1 MLKYDSPVE
10 LPRKLGP
17 HAMVVLYLLQAAAQ
31 ASMGPVTAQWLEDNS
46 PGYANGSITKALRKL
61 TSPEVQLAIKVNG
74 GWIANT
80 ENTFQLPLGYSR
92 VEDQNHAERDS
103 AFPGGQVVVIVP
115 QPEKS
120 GITLSVIPSS
130 ENVVEAAFLGEKTG
144 QNHAESDSARSL
156 VKESLESL
164 NLEKDL
170 TYLDSQKKKKLLS
183 QAGLLFDGKSV
194 TWNDAFATRE
204 MGEILGWLAEI
215 YDNKAFYDRPYG
227 MVYNGLLRNLKLPN
241 KQPDPDRRPEPKYIS
256 EPFAYLPHSYLDAVG
271 LGKYYVERC
280 GFCGGQGGR
289 HLETCRIS
297 LNDHSEPEIETVE
310 STDDTSIDHPL
321 EGSPIAEAW
330 QKCLDALKVDMAR
343 ASFETWVKDTVPI
356 NWNSQTGA
364 LTVRAR
370 NNYGRNWLHEHIAG
384 SSQEL
389 LTALLERPVNIQ
401 FVVRDE

>member
-10 LPRKLGP
+10 LPRLIGAP
-17 HAMVVLYLLQAAAQ
+17 AMIVLYLLQSAARDG
-31 ASMGPVTAQWLEDNS
+31 MGPVTAQWLEDKS
-46 PGYANGSITKALRKL
+46 PGYANGSITKALRIL

-103 AFPGGQVVVIVP
+103 ALPGGQVVVVVS
-115 QPEKS
+115 QPEKP
-120 GITLSVIPSS
+120 GITLGVIPGS
-130 ENVVEAAFLGEKTG
+130 ENVVEATFLDEKTG

-164 NLEKDL
+164 NLDKDL

-183 QAGLLFDGKSV
+183 QAGLLFDGKPV

-204 MGEILGWLAEI
+204 IGEILGWLAEI
-215 YDNKAFYDRPYG
+215 YDNKTFYNRPYG
-227 MVYNGLLRNLKLPN
+227 MVYNGLLRTLKLPN
-241 KQPDPDRRPEPKYIS
+241 KQPDPDRRPEQKYTA
-256 EPFAYLPHSYLDAVG
+256 EPFVYLPRSYLDAVG

-280 GFCGGQGGR
+280 GYCGGQGGT

-297 LNDHSEPEIETVE
+297 LNDHSEAEVETVE
-310 STDDTSIDHPL
+310 LIDDTSVGHAL

-330 QKCLDALKVDMAR
+330 QKCLEALKVETPR
-343 ASFETWVKDTVPI
+343 SSFESWVKDTVPI
-356 NWNSQTGA
+356 SWNPQTGA
-364 LTVRAR
+364 LVVRAR
-370 NNYGRNWLHEHIAG
+370 NNYGRNWLDEHIAG
-384 SSQEL
+384 NAQEL
-389 LTALLERPVNIQ
+389 LTAMIEQPVNIQ
-401 FVVRDE
+401 FVLRDE